1 MKKLDVLT
9 LLGVGIAIAAVM
21 LGQAWEGG
29 HPASLV
35 NLPAL
40 LIVLGGSI
48 GAMMVQ
54 APINVF
60 RRALFMLKWAIF
72 PPDLYPEKAIAKFV
86 AWGNV
91 ARREGLLGLESSI
104 RGEKDAFVHKGLQML
119 VDGKDPST
127 IRSILEVEI
136 DVKERFDLAS
146 AKIFE
151 SMGGYTPTIGILGA
165 VIGLIQ
171 VMENLSEPEKLGHGI
186 ATAFVATIYGVGLA
200 NLLLLPLANKLKAHV
215 MRNRNH
221 QEMLLEGLI
230 SVAEGENPKNIEGR
244 LKGYLQ

>member
-1 MKKLDVLT
+1 MDGLT
-9 LLGVGIAIAAVM
+9 LLGIGVALAAV
-21 LGQAWEGG
+21 LIGQSLEGG

-40 LIVLGGSI
+40 LIVLGGSF

-60 RRALFMLKWAIF
+60 RRAIFMLRWAVW
-72 PPDLYPEKAIAKFV
+72 PPKLGSDKAIAKFIT
-86 AWGNV
+86 WSNV
-91 ARREGLLGLESSI
+91 ARREGLLGLEAALRS
-104 RGEKDAFVHKGLQML
+104 EKDTLLHKGLQML

-127 IRSILEVEI
+127 IRTALEVEI
-136 DVKERFDLAS
+136 DMKERFDYAA
-146 AKIFE
+146 AKFFE

-165 VIGLIQ
+165 VMGLIQ
-171 VMENLSEPEKLGHGI
+171 VMENLSEPAKLGHGI

-221 QEMLLEGLI
+221 QEMLLEGLVSI
-230 SVAEGENPKNIEGR
+230 AEGENPKNIEAR
-244 LKGYLQ
+244 LKGYIQ